1 MEPIA
6 HSTVRL
12 VVADTTI
19 NGIDLEAGT
28 MVEPM
33 IAAAN
38 RDPAVFVDPDRLDP
52 ERQGPRVLSFGQ
64 GIHSCLG
71 AAMARLELSEVVAAS
86 ANRLDGWKIDVD
98 PASLTWFP
106 PSEPNRGLAHLPVAF
121 R

>member
-1 MEPIA
+1 MILLSSSIPTV
-6 HSTVRL
+6 STPSDRVR
-12 VVADTTI
+12 
-19 NGIDLEAGT
+19 GSS
-28 MVEPM
+28 
-33 IAAAN
+33 
-38 RDPAVFVDPDRLDP
+38 
-52 ERQGPRVLSFGQ
+52 SFGQ